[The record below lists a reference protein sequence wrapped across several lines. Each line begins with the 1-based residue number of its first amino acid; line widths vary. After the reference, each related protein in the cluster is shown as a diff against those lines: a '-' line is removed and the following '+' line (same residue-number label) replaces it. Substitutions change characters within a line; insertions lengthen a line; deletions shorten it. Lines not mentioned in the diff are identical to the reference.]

1 MKISAMFYVVITTL
15 VLITLTIMVSM
26 NLPFNWL
33 FYTMLLGQVLVAV
46 MVYNVIRDQYT
57 TKKTFEDWYEDLP
70 SDRARTTSSL

>member
-1 MKISAMFYVVITTL
+1 MKISAMFYVVITTI

-33 FYTMLLGQVLVAV
+33 FYTMLLGQALVAV
-46 MVYNVIRDQYT
+46 MVYNVLRDQYT

-70 SDRARTTSSL
+70 SDRARTTLNL

>member
-46 MVYNVIRDQYT
+46 MVYNVLRDQYT